1 MLTVDVVYKVYL
13 FYNAILWVSSFI
25 EYIRLS
31 VYWKWS
37 LKAFLPLSNR
47 ALIERILGTT
57 NIFVGYPTSSNCYNR
72 ITQQPPDFVN
82 SSPARTW

>member
-1 MLTVDVVYKVYL
+1 MLTADVVYMVYL

-25 EYIRLS
+25 EYISLS

-37 LKAFLPLSNR
+37 LKASFCRLTVELLP
-47 ALIERILGTT
+47 IERILGTT

-72 ITQQPPDFVN
+72 ITQ
-82 SSPARTW
+82 